1 MFRVF
6 FFTYMKTVCR
16 NVKPSIKSLSHCFHK
31 LCAVL
36 KYPRYEA
43 AFCVLQ
49 KIFAQ
54 IFKNPLTNQIYSDI
68 ILYVD

>member
-49 KIFAQ
+49 KIFA
-54 IFKNPLTNQIYSDI
+54 
-68 ILYVD
+68 